1 MESANSVAT
10 SVLKRAKHWKDGEQI
25 LRYAAAGFVEAEKS
39 FRRIKG
45 YRQIPL
51 LLEAL
56 SRELETPAETRTKI
70 A

>member
-1 MESANSVAT
+1 V
-10 SVLKRAKHWKDGEQI
+10 KHWRNGEQI
-25 LRYAAAGFVEAEKS
+25 VEAEKS

-51 LLEAL
+51 LLDAL
-56 SRELETPAETRTKI
+56 SRELELTAKTRTKI